1 MAQFSYKILDKTGKT
16 KKGNIE
22 AENIEKARNL
32 LKAEGSTVLA
42 LEEASLLSKD
52 INISFG
58 RKRVPTRDLGVFC
71 KQFKSILQAGI
82 GIVDALGML
91 AEQSNSKVLAEA
103 LKNVKD
109 NVQKGDTL
117 NVAMKKEGTKVF
129 PGILLNMIEAGEAS
143 GSLEVA
149 LERMST
155 HFDKDARLKGL
166 VKKAMMYPIVLLC
179 VTAII
184 VVIMLVKVLPGF
196 ADTFA
201 SMGSELPA
209 YTQFVMGL
217 SDSLVQTWYF
227 WVIGIAVVAFAY
239 RTYAKTPSGS
249 RRIAAIKLK
258 IPILGDLLTKTE
270 CARFSRT
277 LSTLLAAGMP
287 LIEAIETTG
296 RTLDNVL
303 FKDALADAAI
313 QVQRGA
319 PLSAPL
325 KATGIFPNM
334 VLHMLSIGEE
344 SGNVEEM
351 LDNVAEY
358 YDEEVTLATDSATAM
373 MEPLIIVVMAVV
385 VVGIIAAVYA
395 PVLSMYTLAEG

>member
-1 MAQFSYKILDKTGKT
+1 MAQYVYKILDKAGKT

-22 AENIEKARNL
+22 ADSIDKARASL
-32 LKAEGSTVLA
+32 RADGSTVLT
-42 LEEASLLSKD
+42 LEEASMLNKD

-58 RKRVPTRDLGVFC
+58 RKRVPVRDLGVFC

-91 AEQSNSKVLAEA
+91 AEQSNNKVLSES
-103 LKNVKD
+103 LKNVRD

-149 LERMST
+149 LDRMST

-166 VKKAMMYPIVLLC
+166 VKKAMMYPIVLLI
-179 VTAII
+179 VTVII

-217 SDSLVQTWYF
+217 SESLVDTWYF
-227 WVIGIAVVAFAY
+227 WLAGIIAIGFAY
-239 RTYAKTPSGS
+239 RTYAKTESGS
-249 RRIAAIKLK
+249 RKIAAIKLK
-258 IPILGDLLTKTE
+258 IPVLGDLLRKTE

-287 LIEAIETTG
+287 LIEAIEITG
-296 RTLDNVL
+296 KTLDNIL
-303 FKDALADAAI
+303 FKDALADAAV

-325 KATGIFPNM
+325 KTSGMFPSM

-358 YDEEVTLATDSATAM
+358 YDEEVTLATDSATAL

-385 VVGIIAAVYA
+385 VVAIIAAVYA
-395 PVLSMYTLAEG
+395 PILDMYTLAEG

>member
-1 MAQFSYKILDKTGKT
+1 MAQYSYKIVDKAGKT
-16 KKGNIE
+16 KRGTIE
-22 AENIEKARNL
+22 AESIDKAKNS
-32 LKAEGSTVLA
+32 LKAEGSILS
-42 LEEASLLSKD
+42 LEEASALSKD

-58 RKRVPTRDLGVFC
+58 KKKKVKVRDMGVFC

-82 GIVDALGML
+82 GMVDALDML
-91 AEQSNSKVLAEA
+91 AQQTNSKVLKEA

-117 NVAMKKEGTKVF
+117 NMAMRKEGTVF
-129 PGILLNMIEAGEAS
+129 PSLLLNMIEAGEAS

-149 LERMST
+149 LDRMST

-166 VKKAMMYPIVLLC
+166 VKKAMMYPIVLLI
-179 VTAII
+179 VTVII

-196 ADTFA
+196 ASTFA

-217 SDSLVQTWYF
+217 SDSLIETWYL
-227 WVIGIAVVAFAY
+227 WVLGIVAVAFVY
-239 RTYAKTPSGS
+239 RTYAKSESGS
-249 RRIAAIKLK
+249 RKIAAIKLK
-258 IPILGDLLTKTE
+258 IPILGDLFTKTE

-296 RTLDNVL
+296 KTLDNVM
-303 FKDALADAAI
+303 FKDALAEAVI

-319 PLSAPL
+319 PLSAPI
-325 KATGIFPNM
+325 KASGIFPNM
-334 VLHMLSIGEE
+334 VVHMLSIGEE

-395 PVLSMYTLAEG
+395 PVLSMYNLAEG

>member
-1 MAQFSYKILDKTGKT
+1 MAQFTYSVIDKTGKT
-16 KKGNIE
+16 KKGSIE
-22 AENIEKARNL
+22 AESLEKAKAT
-32 LKAEGSTVLA
+32 LKAEGNTLLKV
-42 LEEASLLSKD
+42 EEGSVLSKE

-58 RKRVPTRDLGVFC
+58 KKKVKVRDLGVFC

-82 GIVDALGML
+82 GIVDALEML
-91 AEQSNSKVLAEA
+91 SQQTNSKVLKES

-117 NVAMKKEGTKVF
+117 HVAMRKEGTNVF

-149 LERMST
+149 LDRMST

-166 VKKAMMYPIVLLC
+166 VKKAMMYPIVLLI
-179 VTAII
+179 VTIII
-184 VVIMLVKVLPGF
+184 VVIMLTKVLPGF
-196 ADTFA
+196 ASTFA
-201 SMGSELPA
+201 SMGSDLPA
-209 YTQFVMGL
+209 YTKFVMGM
-217 SDSLVQTWYF
+217 SDSLIESWYIY
-227 WVIGIAVVAFAY
+227 VIVIVAIGFVY
-239 RTYAKTPSGS
+239 KTYAKSESGS
-249 RRIAAIKLK
+249 RKVADIKLQ
-258 IPILGDLLTKTE
+258 IPILGDLLRKTE

-287 LIEAIETTG
+287 LINAIEITG
-296 RTLDNVL
+296 KTLDNVL
-303 FKDALADAAI
+303 FKDALAEAAI

-325 KATGIFPNM
+325 KASGVFPNM

-344 SGNVEEM
+344 SGNVEDM

-358 YDEEVTLATDSATAM
+358 YDEEVTLATDAATAM

>member
-1 MAQFSYKILDKTGKT
+1 MAQYSYKVIDKAGKT
-16 KKGNIE
+16 KKGTIE
-22 AENIEKARNL
+22 AENIDKARAS
-32 LKAEGSTVLA
+32 LKAEGSILS
-42 LEEASLLSKD
+42 LEEASALSKD

-58 RKRVPTRDLGVFC
+58 RKKKVKVRDMGVFC

-82 GIVDALGML
+82 GMVDALDML
-91 AEQSNSKVLAEA
+91 AQQTNSKVLKEA

-117 NVAMKKEGTKVF
+117 NMAMRKEGTVF
-129 PGILLNMIEAGEAS
+129 PGLLLNMIEAGESS

-149 LERMST
+149 LDRMST

-166 VKKAMMYPIVLLC
+166 VKKAMMYPMVLLV
-179 VTAII
+179 VTA
-184 VVIMLVKVLPGF
+184 VIAVLMLTKVLPGF
-196 ADTFA
+196 ASTFA
-201 SMGSELPA
+201 SMGSDLPG
-209 YTQFVMGL
+209 YTKFVMGL
-217 SDSLVQTWYF
+217 SESLIETWYI
-227 WVIGIAVVAFAY
+227 WVIVIVGIIFGYKAY
-239 RTYAKTPSGS
+239 TRTESGS
-249 RRIAAIKLK
+249 RVVAKIKLK
-258 IPILGDLLTKTE
+258 IPILGDLFTKTE

-296 RTLDNVL
+296 KTLDNVI
-303 FKDALADAAI
+303 FKDALADAVV

-319 PLSAPL
+319 PLSAPI
-325 KATGIFPNM
+325 KASGIFPNM
-334 VLHMLSIGEE
+334 VVHMLSIGEE